1 MAEFNDTAQF
11 CMHFHVG
18 CHFPRLLT
26 VKSKRIMDYK
36 QEGLNFSAIPQ
47 TSTSD
52 AVGQNIKILGI
63 ISKQNF
69 K

>member
-1 MAEFNDTAQF
+1 
-11 CMHFHVG
+11 
-18 CHFPRLLT
+18 
-26 VKSKRIMDYK
+26 MDYK